1 MLMQYI
7 RCAPEGQR
15 SELVAATMMQGMEC
29 WGTTPPP
36 KWHYNPNS
44 STNLAQMNAPQFH
57 PPWNGNW
64 GDRAD
69 LVGTGDVPNKATA
82 YSRALRKSCLLNQRG
97 YLKAR
102 RNRSDS
108 ADKLRHH
115 QSRQRRAMSN
125 LECCQKDA
133 ERHLPFLAVREG
145 ITMSLMDYHTGQYW
159 TARYRYWPNN
169 KSRMYLLEK
178 IGSFVSFHKLE
189 EGDLLLCYR
198 NPQGAYVIRGRRVA
212 AEAMSSPRREPSPDR
227 AQAKETATRPV
238 VLESYKDECNSTGS
252 SDASNPSF
260 DTPDSALEELLSG
273 KDVSDCMSG
282 LQDFLDGDLGI
293 TRDWQGEKL
302 GGSLVRSFQPP
313 LLDLDFDPVEGM
325 LCMPNVKQRYMD

>member
-1 MLMQYI
+1 MLSKPA
-7 RCAPEGQR
+7 RGLR
-15 SELVAATMMQGMEC
+15 ELSWSRKFSGVA
-29 WGTTPPP
+29 
-36 KWHYNPNS
+36 
-44 STNLAQMNAPQFH
+44 
-57 PPWNGNW
+57 
-64 GDRAD
+64 
-69 LVGTGDVPNKATA
+69 
-82 YSRALRKSCLLNQRG
+82 CLI
-97 YLKAR
+97 
-102 RNRSDS
+102 
-108 ADKLRHH
+108 
-115 QSRQRRAMSN
+115 
-125 LECCQKDA
+125 
-133 ERHLPFLAVREG
+133 V
-145 ITMSLMDYHTGQYW
+145 
-159 TARYRYWPNN
+159 
-169 KSRMYLLEK
+169 
-178 IGSFVSFHKLE
+178 
-189 EGDLLLCYR
+189 
-198 NPQGAYVIRGRRVA
+198 VIRGRRVA